1 MPQYVEKVG
10 FGVVKKPRL
19 RKFVKLYV
27 IAWDRKRYVM
37 SDNDDGIM
45 ASVIDSKNP
54 PLKTPGVLLC
64 LDTLR

>member
-45 ASVIDSKNP
+45 ASVIDSTNP

-64 LDTLR
+64 PDTLR